1 MPVNVQVLTRRIKKQ
16 GLDLIPIYLNEY
28 QQMKYRNRFYMSSFV
43 SLFFIYTQSIAAEL
57 ATAGWIEEA
66 VIFPQGI
73 HFHAKLDTGAE
84 TSSINAINTEFF
96 ERDNR
101 RWARFTLSNRDNKSV
116 TIEAKVIREASIKR
130 HYEKSQ
136 VRPVIMLDICI
147 GDVRKTEEVNLV
159 DRSKLQYQLLIGRNF
174 LRGDLA
180 IDSGSTYLLSPDC
193 PD

>member
-1 MPVNVQVLTRRIKKQ
+1 
-16 GLDLIPIYLNEY
+16 
-28 QQMKYRNRFYMSSFV
+28 MKYRNCFYMNSFV
-43 SLFFIYTQSIAAEL
+43 LLFFICTQSIAAEL
-57 ATAGWIEEA
+57 TTAGWIEEA

-84 TSSINAINTEFF
+84 TTSINATDTEFF

-101 RWARFTLSNRDNKSV
+101 RWARFNLSNRKNETV
-116 TIEAKVIREASIKR
+116 TIEAKIIREATIKR

-159 DRSKLQYQLLIGRNF
+159 DRSKLRYQLLIGRNF
-174 LRGDLA
+174 LKGDLA
-180 IDSGSTYLLSPDC
+180 IDSGSTYLLSPGC
-193 PD
+193 PR